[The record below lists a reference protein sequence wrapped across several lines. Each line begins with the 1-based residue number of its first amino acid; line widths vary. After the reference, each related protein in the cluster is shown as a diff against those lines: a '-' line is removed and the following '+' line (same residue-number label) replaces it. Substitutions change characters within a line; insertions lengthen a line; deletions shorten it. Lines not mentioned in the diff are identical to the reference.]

1 MELLALKLRKKAFM
15 DIHTYYSV
23 KGFICLKMVLPLCL
37 GTLVEGNLI
46 RLPFFCNPFDME
58 DVRNAMV
65 ISDKL
70 LLGVFYLY
78 RLRNAQT

>member
-1 MELLALKLRKKAFM
+1 
-15 DIHTYYSV
+15 
-23 KGFICLKMVLPLCL
+23 MVLPLCL

-46 RLPFFCNPFDME
+46 RRRPFFCNPFDME

-78 RLRNAQT
+78 RLKNAQT